1 MLLSMGTGRARVAE
15 SLFDSKGSMCYILT
29 AAGDLACRL
38 KPLGEGFQME

>member
-1 MLLSMGTGRARVAE
+1 MSMGTGRARVAE